1 MAKKRRRR
9 LSKSKRR
16 KRNLAIFFFWLM
28 MAGGA
33 LLIFLGGKFLLEKV
47 LEQWKKPEEE
57 PVKTVSI
64 GEIKE
69 SSDWDKVFENRE
81 QYPAYLLEALELN
94 PELLEFVKG
103 FPESGQTAGGGIS
116 RDEMQQKYP
125 LFLQWDERWGYV
137 PYGDNVIGLS
147 GCAPTCLSMVVYS
160 LTRNETATPDMF
172 AEYSTKQGYYVE
184 GTGTSWELLTDIPP
198 KYKVKA
204 KTLGLD
210 ETAMK
215 NHLDRGHLLIC
226 SMGPGDFT
234 MTGHFIVLY
243 GYGTDGFRVNDP
255 YSRIRSSQSWDYET
269 LKGQIKNI
277 WVYSSKS
284 S

>member
-1 MAKKRRRR
+1 MAKRKRRR
-9 LSKSKRR
+9 LSKSRRR
-16 KRNLAIFFFWLM
+16 KRNLAIFIFWLM
-28 MAGGA
+28 MASGVF
-33 LLIFLGGKFLLEKV
+33 LIFLGGKFLLGKV
-47 LEQWKKPEEE
+47 LEQWKEPEEE
-57 PVKTVSI
+57 PVKTVSV

-69 SSDWDKVFENRE
+69 SSDWEKVFENRE
-81 QYPAYLLEALELN
+81 LYPAYLLDALELN

-103 FPESGQTAGGGIS
+103 FPESGPEVSGGIS
-116 RDEMQQKYP
+116 QGESEQKYP
-125 LFLQWDERWGYV
+125 LFLQWDSRWGYV
-137 PYGDNVIGLS
+137 PYGDSVIGLA

-160 LTRNETATPDMF
+160 LTRNEAATPDMF

-184 GTGTSWELLTDIPP
+184 GTGTSWELLTDIPA

-243 GYGTDGFRVNDP
+243 GYGKEGFYVNDP

-277 WVYSSKS
+277 WVYELR
-284 S
+284 